1 VKYISKEVAR
11 CMTGFTESD
20 GILTTH
26 FVFSEDFIGF
36 QGHFPSRKLLPGVC
50 QLQCVTASLEK
61 MKSKKLIVEEIVLAK
76 FFLPVFPLEELNCVC
91 RDVSIIK
98 DNGDVFIVKMT
109 ISKGDLKAAE
119 IKLRA
124 RFVGKEE

>member
-1 VKYISKEVAR
+1 
-11 CMTGFTESD
+11 MTGFTESD

-26 FVFSEDFIGF
+26 FVFPEDFIGF
-36 QGHFPSRKLLPGVC
+36 QGHFPTRKLLPGVC

-61 MKSKKLIVEEIVLAK
+61 MKNKKLIIEEIVLAK
-76 FFLPVFPLEELNCVC
+76 FFRPVFPLEELNCVC
-91 RDVSIIK
+91 RDISIIR

-109 ISKGDLKAAE
+109 VSKGDLKAAE